1 MRQLFW
7 YVRALRDFYKRGD
20 GIPTSG
26 HKRAPPRVAPTNPEP
41 RDILVVGARTR
52 RARFRICLISLT
64 SLRGESSKF
73 QTGRPRGD
81 PHQTSNFQLK
91 TQKKGCRIKQ
101 FLLRATALFAV
112 GVVPKLFQ
120 PVGCRPMEGTRRLLK
135 WTAEDGWPACGI
147 SAT

>member
-41 RDILVVGARTR
+41 RDILVVGARTW
-52 RARFRICLISLT
+52 RARFNICTISLIR
-64 SLRGESSKF
+64 LLGESSKF
-73 QTGRPRGD
+73 QTGRLRGD

-91 TQKKGCRIKQ
+91 TQK
-101 FLLRATALFAV
+101 RA
-112 GVVPKLFQ
+112 VVLSNF
-120 PVGCRPMEGTRRLLK
+120 
-135 WTAEDGWPACGI
+135 
-147 SAT
+147 